1 MQFLKLFTLI
11 SLELAEKQVTDKI
24 LGLETIKEQNKMT
37 RINDV
42 YHSDIYITPD
52 KLMFVLDPSTEY
64 GLVELKAEDFNDF
77 FQLLE
82 NSYQGKSNYSVVYE
96 GYFFRVERT
105 QSMYGIMYCMRKM
118 PKKVPDLSTLGYPP
132 ALTKYLMSLG
142 NASGLILLGGATGSG
157 KTTTISSLLRE
168 FLMRNGGFAYT
179 IEDPFEM
186 PLDGEYYAGN
196 GSIGLCKQTQPINDD
211 WGASLR
217 SALRSRPRYILVGEI
232 RTPDAASECLRAA
245 TSGHLVLSTIH
256 ANNVADAIDALV
268 KHASGGEMSE
278 ELAFDLLSRGL
289 LGVVHQQLTGIGQ
302 KKPVV
307 QYVFTNPDTTKGDQ
321 TRNIIKTGKINLATT
336 IEMQMTR
343 MAQDK
348 PLFDYI

>member
-1 MQFLKLFTLI
+1 M
-11 SLELAEKQVTDKI
+11 A
-24 LGLETIKEQNKMT
+24 

-52 KLMFVLDPSTEY
+52 RQMFVPDTKSEF
-64 GLVELKAEDFNDF
+64 GLVQLEPDDFEEF
-77 FQLLE
+77 YSLLE
-82 NSYQGKSNYSVVYE
+82 NTYNGKSSYSVVYE
-96 GYFFRVERT
+96 GFFFRVERT
-105 QSMYGIMYCMRKM
+105 VSMYGVMFCMRKM
-118 PKKVPDLSTLGYPP
+118 PKKVPDLVSLGYPP
-132 ALTKYLMSLG
+132 ALIKYLSTLG

-168 FLMRNGGFAYT
+168 YLIRSGGFAYT

-186 PLDGEYYAGN
+186 PLDGEYHAAN
-196 GSIGLCKQTQPINDD
+196 GSIGLCKQTQPVNDD

-217 SALRSRPRYILVGEI
+217 SALRSRPRYMLVGEI
-232 RTPDAASECLRAA
+232 RTPEAASECLRAS

-289 LGVVHQQLTGIGQ
+289 LGVIHQQLVGIGQ
-302 KKPVV
+302 KRPVV
-307 QYVFTNPDTTKGDQ
+307 QYLFANPNTTQGDQ

-343 MAQDK
+343 MAQGR
-348 PLFDYI
+348 PLFDVVSK

>member
-1 MQFLKLFTLI
+1 MQ
-11 SLELAEKQVTDKI
+11 LE
-24 LGLETIKEQNKMT
+24 
-37 RINDV
+37 
-42 YHSDIYITPD
+42 PD
-52 KLMFVLDPSTEY
+52 
-64 GLVELKAEDFNDF
+64 DFEEF
-77 FQLLE
+77 YSLLE
-82 NSYQGKSNYSVVYE
+82 NTYNGKSSYSVVYE
-96 GYFFRVERT
+96 GFFFRVERT
-105 QSMYGIMYCMRKM
+105 VSMYGVMFCMRKM
-118 PKKVPDLSTLGYPP
+118 PKKVPDLVSLGYPP
-132 ALTKYLMSLG
+132 ALIKYLSTLG

-168 FLMRNGGFAYT
+168 YLIRSGGFAYT

-186 PLDGEYYAGN
+186 PLDGEYHAAN
-196 GSIGLCKQTQPINDD
+196 GSIGLCKQTQPVNDD

-232 RTPDAASECLRAA
+232 RTPEAASECLRAS

-289 LGVVHQQLTGIGQ
+289 LGVIHQQLVGIGQ
-302 KKPVV
+302 KRPVV
-307 QYVFTNPDTTKGDQ
+307 QYLFANPNTTQGDQ

-343 MAQDK
+343 MAQGR
-348 PLFDYI
+348 PLFDVVSK

>member
-1 MQFLKLFTLI
+1 M
-11 SLELAEKQVTDKI
+11 A
-24 LGLETIKEQNKMT
+24 

-52 KLMFVLDPSTEY
+52 RQMFVPDNKSEF
-64 GLVELKAEDFNDF
+64 GLVQLEPEDFEEF
-77 FQLLE
+77 YSLLE
-82 NSYQGKSNYSVVYE
+82 NTYNGKSSYSVVYE

-105 QSMYGIMYCMRKM
+105 ISMYGVMFCMRKM
-118 PKKVPDLSTLGYPP
+118 PKKVPDLVSLGYPP
-132 ALTKYLMSLG
+132 ALIKYLSTLG

-168 FLMRNGGFAYT
+168 YLIRNGGFAYT

-186 PLDGEYYAGN
+186 PLDGEYHAAN
-196 GSIGLCKQTQPINDD
+196 GSIGLCKQTQPVNDD

-232 RTPDAASECLRAA
+232 RTPEAASECLRAS

-289 LGVVHQQLTGIGQ
+289 LGVIHQQLVGIGQ
-302 KKPVV
+302 KRPVV
-307 QYVFTNPDTTKGDQ
+307 QYLFANPNTTQGDQ

-343 MAQDK
+343 MAQGR
-348 PLFDYI
+348 PLFDVVSK

>member
-1 MQFLKLFTLI
+1 M
-11 SLELAEKQVTDKI
+11 A
-24 LGLETIKEQNKMT
+24 

-52 KLMFVLDPSTEY
+52 RQMFVPDTKSEF
-64 GLVELKAEDFNDF
+64 GLVQLEPDDFEEF
-77 FQLLE
+77 YSLLE
-82 NSYQGKSNYSVVYE
+82 NTYNGKSSYSVVYE
-96 GYFFRVERT
+96 GFFFRVERT
-105 QSMYGIMYCMRKM
+105 VSMYGVMFCMRKM
-118 PKKVPDLSTLGYPP
+118 PKKVLDLVSLGYPP
-132 ALTKYLMSLG
+132 ALIKYLSTLG

-168 FLMRNGGFAYT
+168 YLIRSGGFAYT

-186 PLDGEYYAGN
+186 PLDGEYHAAN
-196 GSIGLCKQTQPINDD
+196 GSIGLCKQTQPVNDD

-232 RTPDAASECLRAA
+232 RTPEAASECLRAS

-289 LGVVHQQLTGIGQ
+289 LGVIHQQLVGIGQ
-302 KKPVV
+302 KRPVV
-307 QYVFTNPDTTKGDQ
+307 QYLFANPNTTQGDQ

-343 MAQDK
+343 MAQGR
-348 PLFDYI
+348 PLFDVVSK

>member
-1 MQFLKLFTLI
+1 M
-11 SLELAEKQVTDKI
+11 A
-24 LGLETIKEQNKMT
+24 

-52 KLMFVLDPSTEY
+52 RQMFVPDTKSEF
-64 GLVELKAEDFNDF
+64 GLVQLEPDDFEEF
-77 FQLLE
+77 YSLLE
-82 NSYQGKSNYSVVYE
+82 NTCNGKSSYSVVYE
-96 GYFFRVERT
+96 GFFFRVERT
-105 QSMYGIMYCMRKM
+105 VSMYGVMFCMRKM
-118 PKKVPDLSTLGYPP
+118 PKKVPDLVSLGYPP
-132 ALTKYLMSLG
+132 ALIKYLSTLG

-168 FLMRNGGFAYT
+168 YLIRSGGFAYT

-186 PLDGEYYAGN
+186 PLDGEYHAAN
-196 GSIGLCKQTQPINDD
+196 GSIGLCKQTQPVNDD

-232 RTPDAASECLRAA
+232 RTPEAASECLRAS

-289 LGVVHQQLTGIGQ
+289 LGVIHQQLVGIGQ
-302 KKPVV
+302 KRPVV
-307 QYVFTNPDTTKGDQ
+307 QYLFANPNTTQGDQ

-343 MAQDK
+343 MAQGR
-348 PLFDYI
+348 PLFDVVSK

>member
-1 MQFLKLFTLI
+1 M
-11 SLELAEKQVTDKI
+11 A
-24 LGLETIKEQNKMT
+24 

-52 KLMFVLDPSTEY
+52 KLMFVPDTRSEF
-64 GLVELKAEDFNDF
+64 GLVQLEPEDFDEF
-77 FQLLE
+77 YALLE
-82 NSYQGKSNYSVVYE
+82 NTYKDRSSYSVIYE
-96 GYFFRVERT
+96 GFFFRVERT
-105 QSMYGIMYCMRKM
+105 VSMYGVMFCMRKM
-118 PKKVPDLSTLGYPP
+118 PKKVPDLINLGYPLP
-132 ALTKYLMSLG
+132 LVKYLTSLG

-157 KTTTISSLLRE
+157 KTTTVSSLLRE
-168 FLMRNGGFAYT
+168 YLIRSGGFAYT

-186 PLDGEYYAGN
+186 PLDGEYHAAN
-196 GSIGLCKQTQPINDD
+196 GSIGLCKQTQPVDDD

-232 RTPDAASECLRAA
+232 RTPEAASECLRAS

-289 LGVVHQQLTGIGQ
+289 LGVIHQQLVGIGQ
-302 KKPVV
+302 KRPVV
-307 QYVFTNPDTTKGDQ
+307 QYLFANPNTTQGDQ

-343 MAQDK
+343 MAQGR
-348 PLFDYI
+348 PLFDITSK

>member
-1 MQFLKLFTLI
+1 M
-11 SLELAEKQVTDKI
+11 A
-24 LGLETIKEQNKMT
+24 

-52 KLMFVLDPSTEY
+52 RQMFVPDTKSEF
-64 GLVELKAEDFNDF
+64 GLVQLEPDDFEEF
-77 FQLLE
+77 YSLLE
-82 NSYQGKSNYSVVYE
+82 NTYNGKSSYSVVYE
-96 GYFFRVERT
+96 GFFFRVERT
-105 QSMYGIMYCMRKM
+105 VSMYGVMFCMRKM
-118 PKKVPDLSTLGYPP
+118 PKKVPDLVSLGYPP
-132 ALTKYLMSLG
+132 ALIKHLSTLG

-168 FLMRNGGFAYT
+168 YLIRSGGFAYT

-186 PLDGEYYAGN
+186 PLDGEYHAAN
-196 GSIGLCKQTQPINDD
+196 GSIGLCKQTQPVNDD

-232 RTPDAASECLRAA
+232 RTPEAASECLRAS

-289 LGVVHQQLTGIGQ
+289 LGVIHQQLVGIGQ
-302 KKPVV
+302 KRPVV
-307 QYVFTNPDTTKGDQ
+307 QYLFANPNTTQGDQ

-343 MAQDK
+343 MAQGR
-348 PLFDYI
+348 PLFDVVSK

>member
-1 MQFLKLFTLI
+1 M
-11 SLELAEKQVTDKI
+11 A
-24 LGLETIKEQNKMT
+24 

-52 KLMFVLDPSTEY
+52 RQMFVPDTKSEF
-64 GLVELKAEDFNDF
+64 GLVQLEPDDFEEF
-77 FQLLE
+77 YSLLE
-82 NSYQGKSNYSVVYE
+82 NTYNGKSSYSVVYE
-96 GYFFRVERT
+96 GFFFRVERT
-105 QSMYGIMYCMRKM
+105 VSMYGVMFCMRKM
-118 PKKVPDLSTLGYPP
+118 PKKVPDLVSLGYPP
-132 ALTKYLMSLG
+132 ALIKYLSTLG

-168 FLMRNGGFAYT
+168 YLIRSGGFAYT

-186 PLDGEYYAGN
+186 PLDGEYHAAN
-196 GSIGLCKQTQPINDD
+196 GSIGLCKQTQPVNDD

-232 RTPDAASECLRAA
+232 RTPEAASECLRAS

-256 ANNVADAIDALV
+256 ANNVADAIDALI

-289 LGVVHQQLTGIGQ
+289 LGVIHQQLVGIGQ
-302 KKPVV
+302 KRPVV
-307 QYVFTNPDTTKGDQ
+307 QYLFANPNTTQGDQ

-343 MAQDK
+343 MAQGR
-348 PLFDYI
+348 PLFDVVSK

>member
-1 MQFLKLFTLI
+1 M
-11 SLELAEKQVTDKI
+11 V
-24 LGLETIKEQNKMT
+24 

-52 KLMFVLDPSTEY
+52 KLMFVPDTRSEF
-64 GLVELKAEDFNDF
+64 GLVQLEPEDFDEF
-77 FQLLE
+77 YELLE
-82 NSYQGKSNYSVVYE
+82 NTYKDRSSYSVIYE
-96 GYFFRVERT
+96 GFFFRVERT
-105 QSMYGIMYCMRKM
+105 VSMYGVMFCMRKM
-118 PKKVPDLSTLGYPP
+118 PKKVPDLINLGYPLP
-132 ALTKYLMSLG
+132 LVKYLTSLG

-157 KTTTISSLLRE
+157 KTTTVSSLLRE
-168 FLMRNGGFAYT
+168 YLIRSGGFAYT

-186 PLDGEYYAGN
+186 PLDGEYHAAN
-196 GSIGLCKQTQPINDD
+196 GSIGLCKQTQPVDDD

-232 RTPDAASECLRAA
+232 RTPEAASECLRAS

-289 LGVVHQQLTGIGQ
+289 LGVIHQQLVGIGQ
-302 KKPVV
+302 KRPVV
-307 QYVFTNPDTTKGDQ
+307 QYLFANPNTTQGDQ

-343 MAQDK
+343 MAQGR
-348 PLFDYI
+348 PLFDVTSK

>member
-1 MQFLKLFTLI
+1 M
-11 SLELAEKQVTDKI
+11 A
-24 LGLETIKEQNKMT
+24 

-52 KLMFVLDPSTEY
+52 RQMFVPDTKSEF
-64 GLVELKAEDFNDF
+64 GLVQLEPDDFEEF
-77 FQLLE
+77 YILLE
-82 NSYQGKSNYSVVYE
+82 NTYNGKSSYSVVYE
-96 GYFFRVERT
+96 GFFFRVERT
-105 QSMYGIMYCMRKM
+105 VSMYGVMFCMRKM
-118 PKKVPDLSTLGYPP
+118 PKKVPDLVSLGYPP
-132 ALTKYLMSLG
+132 ALIKYLSTLG

-168 FLMRNGGFAYT
+168 YLIRSGGFAYT

-186 PLDGEYYAGN
+186 PLDGEYHAAN
-196 GSIGLCKQTQPINDD
+196 GSIGLCKQTQPVNDD

-232 RTPDAASECLRAA
+232 RTPEAASECLRAS

-289 LGVVHQQLTGIGQ
+289 LGVIHQQLVGIGQ
-302 KKPVV
+302 KRPVV
-307 QYVFTNPDTTKGDQ
+307 QYLFANPNTTQGDQ

-343 MAQDK
+343 MAQGR
-348 PLFDYI
+348 PLFDVVSK

>member
-1 MQFLKLFTLI
+1 M
-11 SLELAEKQVTDKI
+11 A
-24 LGLETIKEQNKMT
+24 

-52 KLMFVLDPSTEY
+52 RQMFVPDTKSEF
-64 GLVELKAEDFNDF
+64 GLVQLEPDDFEEF
-77 FQLLE
+77 YSLLE
-82 NSYQGKSNYSVVYE
+82 NTYSGKSSYSVVYE
-96 GYFFRVERT
+96 GFFFRVERT
-105 QSMYGIMYCMRKM
+105 VSMYGVMFCMRKM
-118 PKKVPDLSTLGYPP
+118 PKKVPDLVSLGYPP
-132 ALTKYLMSLG
+132 ALIKYLSTLG

-168 FLMRNGGFAYT
+168 YLIRSGGFAYT

-186 PLDGEYYAGN
+186 PLDGEYHAAN
-196 GSIGLCKQTQPINDD
+196 GSIGLCKQTQPVNDD

-232 RTPDAASECLRAA
+232 RTPEAASECLRAS

-289 LGVVHQQLTGIGQ
+289 LGVIHQQLVGIGQ
-302 KKPVV
+302 KRPVV
-307 QYVFTNPDTTKGDQ
+307 QYLFANPNTTQGDQ

-343 MAQDK
+343 MAQGR
-348 PLFDYI
+348 PLFDVVSK

>member
-1 MQFLKLFTLI
+1 M
-11 SLELAEKQVTDKI
+11 A
-24 LGLETIKEQNKMT
+24 

-52 KLMFVLDPSTEY
+52 RQMFVPDTKSEF
-64 GLVELKAEDFNDF
+64 GLVQLEPDDFEEF
-77 FQLLE
+77 YSLLE
-82 NSYQGKSNYSVVYE
+82 NTYNGKSSYSVVYE
-96 GYFFRVERT
+96 GFFFRVERT
-105 QSMYGIMYCMRKM
+105 VSMYGVMFCMRKM
-118 PKKVPDLSTLGYPP
+118 PKKVPDLVSLGYPP
-132 ALTKYLMSLG
+132 ALIKYLSTLG

-168 FLMRNGGFAYT
+168 YLIRSGGFAYT

-186 PLDGEYYAGN
+186 PLDGEYHAAN
-196 GSIGLCKQTQPINDD
+196 GSIGLCKQTQPVNDD

-232 RTPDAASECLRAA
+232 RTPEAASECLRAS

-256 ANNVADAIDALV
+256 ANNVADVIDALV

-289 LGVVHQQLTGIGQ
+289 LGVIHQQLVGIGQ
-302 KKPVV
+302 KRPVV
-307 QYVFTNPDTTKGDQ
+307 QYLFANPNTTQGDQ

-343 MAQDK
+343 MAQGR
-348 PLFDYI
+348 PLFDVVSK

>member
-1 MQFLKLFTLI
+1 M
-11 SLELAEKQVTDKI
+11 A
-24 LGLETIKEQNKMT
+24 

-52 KLMFVLDPSTEY
+52 RQMFVPDTKSEF
-64 GLVELKAEDFNDF
+64 GLVQLEPDDFEEF
-77 FQLLE
+77 YSLLE
-82 NSYQGKSNYSVVYE
+82 NTYNGKSSYSVVYE
-96 GYFFRVERT
+96 GFFFRVERT
-105 QSMYGIMYCMRKM
+105 VSMYGVMFCMRKM
-118 PKKVPDLSTLGYPP
+118 PKKVPDLVSLGYPP
-132 ALTKYLMSLG
+132 ALIKYLSTLG

-168 FLMRNGGFAYT
+168 YLIRSGGFAYT

-186 PLDGEYYAGN
+186 PLDGEYHAAN
-196 GSIGLCKQTQPINDD
+196 GSIGLCKQTQPVNDD
-211 WGASLR
+211 LGASLR

-232 RTPDAASECLRAA
+232 RTPEAASECLRAS

-289 LGVVHQQLTGIGQ
+289 LGVIHQQLVGIGQ
-302 KKPVV
+302 KRPVV
-307 QYVFTNPDTTKGDQ
+307 QYLFANPNTTQGDQ

-343 MAQDK
+343 MAQGR
-348 PLFDYI
+348 PLFDVVSK

>member
-1 MQFLKLFTLI
+1 M
-11 SLELAEKQVTDKI
+11 A
-24 LGLETIKEQNKMT
+24 

-52 KLMFVLDPSTEY
+52 RQMFVPDTKSEF
-64 GLVELKAEDFNDF
+64 GLVQLEPDDFEEF
-77 FQLLE
+77 YSLLE
-82 NSYQGKSNYSVVYE
+82 NTYNGKSSYSVVYE
-96 GYFFRVERT
+96 GFFFRVERT
-105 QSMYGIMYCMRKM
+105 VSMYGVMFCMRKM
-118 PKKVPDLSTLGYPP
+118 PKKVPDLVSLGYPP
-132 ALTKYLMSLG
+132 ALIKYLSTLG

-157 KTTTISSLLRE
+157 KTTTISSFLRE
-168 FLMRNGGFAYT
+168 YLIRSGGFAYT

-186 PLDGEYYAGN
+186 PLDGEYHAAN
-196 GSIGLCKQTQPINDD
+196 GSIGLCKQTQPVNDD

-232 RTPDAASECLRAA
+232 RTPEAASECLRAS

-289 LGVVHQQLTGIGQ
+289 LGVIHQQLVGIGQ
-302 KKPVV
+302 KRPVV
-307 QYVFTNPDTTKGDQ
+307 QYLFANPNTTQGDQ

-343 MAQDK
+343 IAQGR
-348 PLFDYI
+348 PLFDVVSK